1 MFQSLT
7 FPPHPAG
14 MRTQLQNQEAR
25 NDSVA
30 EWFEVFFRDWR
41 NRQSVGKGEVLQV
54 QASTVLIISDEVDFS
69 RRITARWQMER
80 NVPTFTLLSGD
91 LWPRFA
97 VDVFDVAIVGE
108 LRRDLLSVVLEPLH
122 STGQPIF
129 CVCQDAATAQLV
141 RERWPRV
148 AVLRSSEHWL
158 ETLVL
163 ASCEAVHRSRSE
175 SRARAAE
182 AACATLDRQATLGRY
197 MLEMRHNLNNALTSV
212 LGNSDLLLLEPG
224 SHSAQTRA
232 QIETIRNMTLRIH
245 EIMQRFSS
253 LEKEMHVVAQQAE
266 QDSGKSY
273 AAVAAGT

>member
-1 MFQSLT
+1 M
-7 FPPHPAG
+7 
-14 MRTQLQNQEAR
+14 
-25 NDSVA
+25 
-30 EWFEVFFRDWR
+30 
-41 NRQSVGKGEVLQV
+41 
-54 QASTVLIISDEVDFS
+54 QAPTVLIISDEVDFS

-97 VDVFDVAIVGE
+97 VDVFDVAIVGD

-129 CVCQDAATAQLV
+129 CVCHDSATAQLV
-141 RERWPRV
+141 RERWPRI
-148 AVLRSSEHWL
+148 AILGPSEHWL

-163 ASCEAVHRSRSE
+163 AASEAVHRSRSD

-182 AACATLDRQATLGRY
+182 SACATLDRQATLGRY

-224 SHSAQTRA
+224 SLSAQTRA

-253 LEKEMHVVAQQAE
+253 LEKEMNVVAQQAE
-266 QDSGKSY
+266 QDAGKSY
-273 AAVAAGT
+273 TASAAGN

>member
-1 MFQSLT
+1 
-7 FPPHPAG
+7 
-14 MRTQLQNQEAR
+14 
-25 NDSVA
+25 
-30 EWFEVFFRDWR
+30 
-41 NRQSVGKGEVLQV
+41 V
-54 QASTVLIISDEVDFS
+54 QAPTVLIISDEVDFS

-97 VDVFDVAIVGE
+97 VDVFDVAIVGD
-108 LRRDLLSVVLEPLH
+108 LRRDLLVGGSGASAFDRSADFLRLSGRGHRAVGARALASHFDP
-122 STGQPIF
+122 
-129 CVCQDAATAQLV
+129 AQRRL
-141 RERWPRV
+141 
-148 AVLRSSEHWL
+148 SGDHEHWL

-163 ASCEAVHRSRSE
+163 AASEAVHRSRAE

-224 SHSAQTRA
+224 SLSAQTRA

-253 LEKEMHVVAQQAE
+253 LEKEMNVVAQQAE

-273 AAVAAGT
+273 AAGPPGNSTHENSSPCTTPVSSF

>member
-1 MFQSLT
+1 VDT
-7 FPPHPAG
+7 PA
-14 MRTQLQNQEAR
+14 
-25 NDSVA
+25 
-30 EWFEVFFRDWR
+30 
-41 NRQSVGKGEVLQV
+41 
-54 QASTVLIISDEVDFS
+54 VLIISDEVDFS
-69 RRITARWQMER
+69 RRVTARWQMER

-97 VDVFDVAIVGE
+97 VDVFDVAIIGE

-129 CVCQDAATAQLV
+129 CVSQDAATAQLV

-148 AVLRSSEHWL
+148 SILRPSEHWL

-163 ASCEAVHRSRSE
+163 AASEAVHRSRSE
-175 SRARAAE
+175 ARARAAE
-182 AACATLDRQATLGRY
+182 SSCAALQRYATLGRY
-197 MLEMRHNLNNALTSV
+197 MLEMRHSLNNALTSV

-224 SHSAQTRA
+224 SLSAHTRA

-253 LEKEMHVVAQQAE
+253 LEKEMNVVAQQAE
-266 QDSGKSY
+266 RDAGKSY
-273 AAVAAGT
+273 AAVAAGD

>member
-1 MFQSLT
+1 
-7 FPPHPAG
+7 
-14 MRTQLQNQEAR
+14 
-25 NDSVA
+25 
-30 EWFEVFFRDWR
+30 
-41 NRQSVGKGEVLQV
+41 V
-54 QASTVLIISDEVDFS
+54 QAPTVLIISDEVDFS

-91 LWPRFA
+91 LWPRFV
-97 VDVFDVAIVGE
+97 VDVFDVAIVGNV
-108 LRRDLLSVVLEPLH
+108 RRELLSVVLEPLH
-122 STGQPIF
+122 STGQPVF

-141 RERWPRV
+141 HERWPRITI
-148 AVLRSSEHWL
+148 LRGSEHWL

-163 ASCEAVHRSRSE
+163 AASEAVHRSRAE
-175 SRARAAE
+175 TRARSAE
-182 AACATLDRQATLGRY
+182 SACATLDRQATLGRY

-224 SHSAQTRA
+224 SLSAQTRA

-253 LEKEMHVVAQQAE
+253 LEKEMNVVAQQAE

-273 AAVAAGT
+273 AAIAGGH

>member
-1 MFQSLT
+1 L
-7 FPPHPAG
+7 
-14 MRTQLQNQEAR
+14 
-25 NDSVA
+25 D
-30 EWFEVFFRDWR
+30 
-41 NRQSVGKGEVLQV
+41 V
-54 QASTVLIISDEVDFS
+54 QAPTVLIISDEVDFS

-80 NVPTFTLLSGD
+80 NVPTFTLLSGE

-97 VDVFDVAIVGE
+97 VDVFDVALVGE

-129 CVCQDAATAQLV
+129 CVCQDTATAQLV
-141 RERWPRV
+141 HERWPRISI
-148 AVLRSSEHWL
+148 LRSNDLRSNDLLNNEQWL
-158 ETLVL
+158 DTLVL
-163 ASCEAVHRSRSE
+163 AAAEAVHRSRAE

-182 AACATLDRQATLGRY
+182 SACATLDRQATLGRY
-197 MLEMRHNLNNALTSV
+197 MVEMRHNLNNALTSV

-224 SHSAQTRA
+224 SLSAQTRA

-253 LEKEMHVVAQQAE
+253 LEKEMNVVAQQAE

-273 AAVAAGT
+273 AALAGS

>member
-1 MFQSLT
+1 M
-7 FPPHPAG
+7 
-14 MRTQLQNQEAR
+14 EAP
-25 NDSVA
+25 
-30 EWFEVFFRDWR
+30 
-41 NRQSVGKGEVLQV
+41 
-54 QASTVLIISDEVDFS
+54 TVLIISDEVDFARS
-69 RRITARWQMER
+69 IAARWQLER
-80 NVPTFTLLSGD
+80 NAPAFTVLSGE

-97 VDVFDVAIVGE
+97 VDAFDVAIVGE
-108 LRRDLLSVVLEPLH
+108 LRRELLSVVLEPLH

-129 CVCQDAATAQLV
+129 CVCQDGPTAPLV
-141 RERWPRV
+141 RTRWPRIT
-148 AVLRSSEHWL
+148 VLRRTEQWL

-163 ASCEAVHRSRSE
+163 AASEAVYRSRAE

-182 AACATLDRQATLGRY
+182 FSCAALERQATLGRY

-224 SHSAQTRA
+224 SLSAQTRA

-253 LEKEMHVVAQQAE
+253 LEKEMNVVAQQAV

-273 AAVAAGT
+273 AATAAGD